1 VKNVGDRD
9 DLIYVCE
16 GILGVKMVT
25 GRFLLYVLLLV
36 VLLAMP
42 CTSMA
47 QKADVQLVK
56 TPAILIGTISSTSS
70 LVRLDKLGGSVR
82 TLPNGQQVPELPR
95 QSEYLVGTVYQ
106 VQINEIIK
114 GNKMV
119 RSGRTITILIPGPTN
134 VSDRV
139 VLSLQHK
146 YLLKLS
152 LLNEDMEKYKGTALM
167 DLAHPSA
174 VKRQFD
180 SRDVFTV
187 TAEIYNAVPITKENK
202 ELIERIRREARTR

>member
-1 VKNVGDRD
+1 M
-9 DLIYVCE
+9 LATAYS
-16 GILGVKMVT
+16 GVKMVRT
-25 GRFLLYVLLLV
+25 WLLLCVLLLV
-36 VLLAMP
+36 VFLLMP
-42 CTSMA
+42 YVLLA
-47 QKADVQLVK
+47 QKASVQLVNAS
-56 TPAILIGTISSTSS
+56 TILIGTISSTSS

-106 VQINEIIK
+106 MRINEIIK
-114 GNKMV
+114 GNKML
-119 RSGRTITILIPGPTN
+119 RSGQTIIILIPGPAN

-139 VLSLQHK
+139 VLSLQRK

-152 LLNEDMEKYKGTALM
+152 SLDEDIEKYKGTALM
-167 DLAHPSA
+167 DLAHPSG
-174 VKRQFD
+174 VTRQFD

-187 TAEIYNAVPITKENK
+187 TAEIYSAVPITKENK